1 MNLVSFIFAQPPPWL
16 VRCSPLAV
24 GEGMEPS
31 YRHSW
36 SLPPSLTVL
45 FLIVALIVVAFLYW
59 RERGSSGTVCRSTL
73 IVLRMS
79 LVSLVVLM
87 LYGWMQQ
94 QHVTDLADI
103 IVLIDDSASMSLRD
117 QGDDEWQQ
125 QLQDQL
131 QQLGFDESDRLSVAK
146 AILLKDKAQLLNDLE
161 RRYHLKIFRMGRS
174 LRTVDG
180 LAGTLAESV
189 RSIQAGEDSSRLG
202 DAVRDVLDLQR
213 GRPTAAMIVLTDGIT
228 TAGPS
233 IGEVSKY
240 SRRKGIPMHIVGI
253 GNARSLR
260 DVRISDLLVERVVF
274 VDDLLHFDFKLSASR
289 FDQKVIVVRLQQ
301 QGSKQVLAE
310 QQVKIEG
317 DDQSQTVRLS
327 YRPQEVGEFEFVVEA
342 SAPMADIDLS
352 NNRKS
357 QEVRVTDESIRVLL
371 VQEYPNYEFRALKNL
386 LSRGLKRGGAV
397 TDRAVE
403 LTTIL
408 QEADLPYVELDTT
421 AESTFPVNREELYPY
436 DVVIFGDVNRKL
448 LSESALQNLSDYV
461 TERGGGLVLIAGPRH
476 LPRAYQDTPLEKLFP
491 AEIASMEV
499 PPADQV
505 LVESFPVKLGRMGL
519 LSSHMQLA
527 ESTSENVRAWQQ
539 LPGLRW
545 LLATS
550 SLHSGARVLLEH
562 PTEKGDDGKP
572 LPVITLQFV
581 GAGKVVFHAT
591 DETWRWRGGRSGD
604 QSFDHYW
611 LQTIRYLSRSK
622 LLGKSREAELTASRE
637 EYRQGDAV
645 QLRVRFFDDR
655 LAPPLDDGVSV
666 VVDREQGNRK
676 KMVLHR
682 ETGERGIFVGT
693 VSQLAEGKYRAWL
706 ATPTLEGEPPA
717 TAFRIL
723 PPDQEMTRKKMDS
736 SDLRLAAKISRGGFY
751 SVSQMDQLLAALP
764 AGRQVRIQSQPPEPL
779 WNSWVLALAFLMLV
793 TGEWCL
799 RKRVGMM

>member
-1 MNLVSFIFAQPPPWL
+1 MNFASFIFAQLPPRL
-16 VRCSPLAV
+16 VCCAPLAV

-31 YRHSW
+31 YQHSW
-36 SLPPSLTVL
+36 GLPPSLTVL
-45 FLIVALIVVAFLYW
+45 FLIVTLILVAFLYW
-59 RERGSSGTVCRSTL
+59 RERGSSGMVCRSTL

-79 LVSLVVLM
+79 LVSLVVWM

-103 IVLIDDSASMSLRD
+103 IVLIDDSTSMSLKD
-117 QGDDEWQQ
+117 QGDDESQQ
-125 QLQDQL
+125 QLKDQL
-131 QQLGFDESDRLSVAK
+131 QQLGFYESDRLSVAK
-146 AILLKDKAQLLNDLE
+146 TVLLKDQARILRDLE
-161 RRYHLKIFRMGRS
+161 RRYHLKVFRMGRS
-174 LRTVDG
+174 LRRVDG
-180 LAGTLAESV
+180 LATALTESV
-189 RSIQAGEDSSRLG
+189 GSIQAAEDSSRLG
-202 DAVRDVLDLQR
+202 TAVRDVLDRQR

-253 GNARSLR
+253 GNTRSLR
-260 DVRISDLLVERVVF
+260 DVQVSDLLVERVVF
-274 VDDLLHFDFKLSASR
+274 VDDLVHFDFKLRASG
-289 FDQKVIVVRLQQ
+289 FDQQTVVVRLRQ
-301 QGSKQVLAE
+301 QGSQQVLAE
-310 QQVKIEG
+310 QQLKIEG
-317 DDQSQTVRLS
+317 DDQSQPVRLS
-327 YRPQEVGEFEFVVEA
+327 FRPQEVGEFEFVVQANTLTE
-342 SAPMADIDLS
+342 DIDLS

-386 LSRGLKRGGAV
+386 LSRGLKRGGTVA
-397 TDRAVE
+397 DRAVE

-421 AESTFPVNREELYPY
+421 AQSAFPVNREELYPY

-476 LPRAYQDTPLEKLFP
+476 LPRAYQETPLEKLFP
-491 AEIASMEV
+491 AQIASLQT

-505 LVESFPVKLGRMGL
+505 LVESFSVKLGRMGL
-519 LSSHMQLA
+519 LSPHMQLA
-527 ESTSENVRAWQQ
+527 QSTSENVRAWQQ

-545 LLATS
+545 LLTMP
-550 SLHSGARVLLEH
+550 SLHSGVRVLLEH
-562 PTEKGDDGKP
+562 PTKEGDDGQP
-572 LPVITLQFV
+572 LPIITLQFV

-591 DETWRWRGGRSGD
+591 DETWRWRGDRGGD
-604 QSFDHYW
+604 QSFDRYW

-676 KMVLHR
+676 KIVLRR
-682 ETGERGIFVGT
+682 ENGERGIFAGT
-693 VSQLAEGKYRAWL
+693 ISQLAEGKYRAWL

-723 PPDQEMTRKKMDS
+723 PPNQEMTRKQMDS

-751 SVSQMDQLLAALP
+751 SVSQTDQLLDALP

-779 WNSWVLALAFLMLV
+779 WNRWVLALAFLLLV
-793 TGEWCL
+793 TGEWLL